1 MVKLPDNE
9 LLSMW
14 KTAKSREDN
23 SYNDSFSYNY
33 FSRTNILELKH
44 ATVVSSRRLSSE
56 EYITMTYKNL
66 KEKNYSHILY
76 CLVVVNVDN
85 DYPPEKSRICSYCS
99 ISDEMF
105 DFVNTIVTYKTNQ
118 MLNLLNKAIDEKFT
132 YLMNHNFNVLRYRIG
147 KSEVQNILVKPDR
160 VGFNIPSLSSIMS
173 NMSNMSGD
181 NEDVHVSH
189 VLQDS
194 DILHASPRPLHIS
207 HVSRDALRESSE
219 SYYVPRESH
228 VSHTS
233 RESYY
238 PYHGVTIVKNTVKNP
253 VIDSSKLFADS
264 VVQRIP
270 PEILVPNDMVAS
282 GDSGRLDPFM
292 VSEISERL
300 EDTKISSLLDSV
312 STNIHPKQ
320 KRSKQFTF

>member
-1 MVKLPDNE
+1 
-9 LLSMW
+9 
-14 KTAKSREDN
+14 
-23 SYNDSFSYNY
+23 
-33 FSRTNILELKH
+33 
-44 ATVVSSRRLSSE
+44 
-56 EYITMTYKNL
+56 
-66 KEKNYSHILY
+66 
-76 CLVVVNVDN
+76 
-85 DYPPEKSRICSYCS
+85 
-99 ISDEMF
+99 MF

-132 YLMNHNFNVLRYRIG
+132 HLMNHNFNVLRYRIG

-173 NMSNMSGD
+173 NMSAD
-181 NEDVHVSH
+181 NEDVDVSH

-194 DILHASPRPLHIS
+194 DILHASSRPLHI
-207 HVSRDALRESSE
+207 
-219 SYYVPRESH
+219 PH

-238 PYHGVTIVKNTVKNP
+238 PYHGVTIVKNP

-300 EDTKISSLLDSV
+300 EDTKITSLLDSV

>member
-132 YLMNHNFNVLRYRIG
+132 HLMNHNFNVLRYRIG

-173 NMSNMSGD
+173 NMSGD
-181 NEDVHVSH
+181 NEDAHVSH
-189 VLQDS
+189 TLQDS
-194 DILHASPRPLHIS
+194 DILHVLPRPLHIS
-207 HVSRDALRESSE
+207 RELSESHQVPHESHVPRNVLRES
-219 SYYVPRESH
+219 H
-228 VSHTS
+228 
-233 RESYY
+233 Y
-238 PYHGVTIVKNTVKNP
+238 PYHGVTIVKNPVKNP
-253 VIDSSKLFADS
+253 VIDSSKLFTDS

-270 PEILVPNDMVAS
+270 PEILIQND
-282 GDSGRLDPFM
+282 DPFM

-312 STNIHPKQ
+312 STNIQPKQ